1 MGMKLAKHFWA
12 WVGRM
17 IAANLLLWRLDLLSS
32 IFNLIPNVGLNQ
44 FNLEMG
50 IARIGAFV
58 WILWLV
64 WRGIDVFYRREDFI
78 LDL

>member
-1 MGMKLAKHFWA
+1 MKLTKHFWA
-12 WVGRM
+12 WVGQM
-17 IAANLLLWRLDLLSS
+17 IAANLLLWRLDLIAS
-32 IFNLIPNVGLNQ
+32 IFNLIPNVDLSQ

-50 IARIGAFV
+50 VARIAAFV

-64 WRGIDVFYRREDFI
+64 WRGIDGFYRTQDFI